1 MSDKLDFLA
10 RNFVSGTP
18 QMLDIGLAITH
29 LERDRGSMS
38 MPPRPAWMGDPAR
51 DLMHPGAITVLA
63 DSCAGLAV
71 GAALETD
78 TTYATLDLRM
88 DYLRPASPSRSTHCD
103 AHCYRITRSVA
114 FVRAQVHQGDRDEP
128 VATAQAAFMLST
140 PSGGRPD
147 LEPGAATPQAARA
160 RASATA
166 AAIAAL
172 AQRPGEAAD
181 EAAWRAP
188 AASEPA
194 MPPGAIPYLDYLGI
208 RVAPDPHAPIFRLP
222 FDPKLVGNPF
232 LPALHGGVVAGFAE
246 TAAIL
251 HLNQTLRG
259 QKLPKGIDFALDYLR
274 GGRPEETFAAC
285 DVVRRGKRVAL
296 VQVRLWQRQPDTP
309 IAVARA
315 HCLLAAAD

>member
-1 MSDKLDFLA
+1 MADHLELLV
-10 RNFVSGTP
+10 RNFVKRTP
-18 QMLDIGLAITH
+18 QMMDIGLEVTR
-29 LERDRGSMS
+29 LEKNHGSMS
-38 MPPRPAWMGDPAR
+38 MPPRPDWMGDPAR

-63 DSCAGLAV
+63 DSCCGLAV
-71 GAALETD
+71 GAALETHS
-78 TTYATLDLRM
+78 TYATLDIRM
-88 DYLRPASPSRSTHCD
+88 DYLRPASPSRATHCD

-114 FVRAQVHQGDRDEP
+114 FVRAEVHQGNPDEP

-140 PSGGRPD
+140 PSGERPD
-147 LEPGAATPQAARA
+147 PGAAAGRTA
-160 RASATA
+160 RASAMTTA
-166 AAIAAL
+166 AAQGAGSSAG
-172 AQRPGEAAD
+172 PGET
-181 EAAWRAP
+181 AWRP
-188 AASEPA
+188 PGESEPA

-208 RVAPDPHAPIFRLP
+208 RVTPDPVAPIFRLP
-222 FDPKLVGNPF
+222 FDPKLVGNPL

-259 QKLPKGIDFALDYLR
+259 EKLPKGIDFALDYLR

-285 DVVRRGKRVAL
+285 DVVRRGNRVAL

-315 HCLLAAAD
+315 HCLLTAAD